1 MSFSKRCKKEIL
13 KKETDDKF
21 VEVELAVYLY
31 FVGNVRIY
39 NNKYQIIFKSTEN
52 NEARTIYKLI
62 KRAYN
67 YSPAMGIQRRRKFSS
82 DRFFNILV
90 EDETIANKILALRD
104 KYQFTNY
111 EKLLKNLKNISQRKI
126 FLKVAFILKGSIN
139 DPHRGYNLEIY
150 GSKEEAKLI
159 EAFMDSF
166 NLNPK
171 LNIRRDSYV
180 VYLKDSDKISDFL
193 ALIGANK
200 TLLDLENV
208 KAMKSLRN
216 EVNRKTNFDNANINR
231 TVMAS
236 LKQVEAINTLI
247 RNGKYKELSYDLKEI
262 ADLRLENPYISL
274 EELGRLLDPPLSKAK
289 VNYRLQKFIK
299 MAEEYM

>member
-1 MSFSKRCKKEIL
+1 
-13 KKETDDKF
+13 
-21 VEVELAVYLY
+21 
-31 FVGNVRIY
+31 
-39 NNKYQIIFKSTEN
+39 
-52 NEARTIYKLI
+52 
-62 KRAYN
+62 
-67 YSPAMGIQRRRKFSS
+67 
-82 DRFFNILV
+82 
-90 EDETIANKILALRD
+90 
-104 KYQFTNY
+104 
-111 EKLLKNLKNISQRKI
+111 
-126 FLKVAFILKGSIN
+126 
-139 DPHRGYNLEIY
+139 HRGYNLEIY